1 MIASPMPGTARP
13 LHVRL
18 LGRVPYREAWAWQR
32 ALVQARL
39 ADQIPDTLLLL
50 EHDPVVTFGRNVGRG
65 SLIAS
70 EAHLAERGVELVESD
85 RGGDATFHGPGQ
97 VVGYPI
103 FKLEGADRD
112 IRKFVRRLEQVLI
125 ERCAAFGIV
134 AGREA
139 GAPGCWL
146 PRPEDLD
153 AARVGDASVQ
163 NNRKIGAIGCRFS
176 RWITHHGFAFNANL
190 DLAYFD
196 LIVPCGIA
204 DKGVTSLAQEL
215 GAPVDLP
222 ALMRSLGEGVARV
235 FGHDAPTWHD
245 GLPAIPGL
253 PEVLNLDPMAHP
265 AASTPPA
272 SLNPGGSP

>member
-1 MIASPMPGTARP
+1 M
-13 LHVRL
+13 
-18 LGRVPYREAWAWQR
+18 PYREAWAWQR

-39 ADQIPDTLLLL
+39 ADLIPDTLLLL
-50 EHDPVVTFGRNVGRG
+50 EHEPVVTFGRNQGRG
-65 SLIAS
+65 SLLMG
-70 EAHLAERGVELVESD
+70 EAALAALGVELVESD

-125 ERCAAFGIV
+125 EQCAAFGIE

-146 PRPEDLD
+146 PRPGQVLPVGAG
-153 AARVGDASVQ
+153 AAPEND
-163 NNRKIGAIGCRFS
+163 RKIGAIGCRFT
-176 RWITHHGFAFNANL
+176 RWITHHGFAFNANV
-190 DLAYFD
+190 DLGYFD

-204 DKGVTSLAQEL
+204 DKGVTSLAREL
-215 GAPVDLP
+215 GAPVDLA
-222 ALMRSLGEGVARV
+222 ALMTALGEGVARV
-235 FGHDAPTWHD
+235 FGHASPTWFE
-245 GLPAIPGL
+245 GLPGGIPGL
-253 PEVLNLDPMAHP
+253 PEAAAVPAPVAALDPIGP
-265 AASTPPA
+265 TAASTPPA